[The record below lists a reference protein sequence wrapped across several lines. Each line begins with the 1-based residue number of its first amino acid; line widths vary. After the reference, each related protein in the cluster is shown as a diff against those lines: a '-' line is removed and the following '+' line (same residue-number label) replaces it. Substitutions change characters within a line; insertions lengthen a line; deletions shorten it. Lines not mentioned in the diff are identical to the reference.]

1 MEFIKNKTF
10 AGKMKK
16 QDNVHPP
23 RLAQRLF
30 AWYCSASMIEDLEG
44 DLEEMFYQDLKS
56 KASWK
61 AKLLYWKHAL
71 SLMFSYAIKS
81 RKKKAAFHHLAN
93 STFNASMLKSYFLI
107 ATRNLAK
114 HRFFTIINVLGMA
127 AGMSISL
134 LLIAMLSF
142 LFTYDNFH
150 VNKDRIYRVISFAD
164 DHVSPRASASTPSPI
179 ATLLEDDFTG
189 IDQVVRINSGFSAEA
204 EYVRKKI
211 PLGGYFVDDN
221 FLEVFSFKLLKG
233 NADKIFAGANSMV
246 ITASAA
252 EKMFGHEDAIGKII
266 QMGEWG
272 EFEITGVLEDIP
284 KNSHMQFQVLAPY
297 ARFVSHIKESEENKN
312 EWHDSR
318 NSYVYMLL
326 SEDDKPSR
334 IESFLQAI
342 SKKMYANDKDFVA
355 TFKLQA
361 LPDIA
366 PGPELNDQIGPEWG
380 YASLS
385 IFMILTLLIL
395 IPACLNYANISI
407 SRALKRMKEIG
418 LRKVMGGQGNQIF
431 FQFVTETIIVTLIA
445 LGISFYIFT
454 IIKSEFLSMVIRSES
469 LDLTPD
475 WRTIVLFILFAIL
488 TGAAAGF
495 VPALYFSK
503 LNPVQALKSKSLSQG
518 SSRFSFRKI
527 LTVGQFAL
535 SLGFIMS
542 VVIVLNQYRQTLS
555 YDFGFQQENILDV
568 DLQDTN
574 AGIAKNEFSKLAE
587 VKSVSMSSHI
597 LGTSSSS
604 QTWLHRSDKAA
615 DSLEVFQMFI
625 DENFIPNLGLKIIAG
640 ENFEGDLKTDK
651 KNIIVNE
658 EFVKSLGIKDPSSIL
673 GQEFILSGKQV
684 VVSGVAKN
692 FHYMHLR
699 EPIKNFMF
707 RHDPEQFRFAN
718 IRITGKHDVVA
729 TVSKIESTW
738 KTFGGE
744 NKFSAQFFDDEI
756 KDAYSFYFSMIKI
769 CGFMGFLAITIS
781 CLGMLGMVVFTV
793 ENRMKEVGV
802 RKVMGASMPDIT
814 FLLSKD
820 FIRLMVV
827 AAMIAA
833 PLTYL
838 FFDKLYLS
846 TQYYK
851 IDIGLF
857 EVVLSLGLMLVL
869 GLATIFSQTIRAA
882 KANPVDT
889 LRSE

>member
-1 MEFIKNKTF
+1 VEFIKNKIIP
-10 AGKMKK
+10 GKMKEL
-16 QDNVHPP
+16 DNVRPP
-23 RLAQRLF
+23 KIAQRLF
-30 AWYCSASMIEDLEG
+30 AWYCAASLIEDLEG
-44 DLEEMFYQDLKS
+44 DLEEIFYQDLKT

-81 RKKKAAFHHLAN
+81 RKKKSAHHYYAN
-93 STFNASMLKSYFLI
+93 SSFNASMLKNYFLI

-150 VNKDRIYRVISFAD
+150 ENKDKIYRVISFAN
-164 DHVSPRASASTPSPI
+164 DHVNTKGFASAPSTI
-179 ATLLEDDFTG
+179 ATLLKDDFTG
-189 IDQVVRINSGFSAEA
+189 IDKVVRINSGFSAEA
-204 EYVRKKI
+204 ESVKKKI
-211 PLGGYFVDDN
+211 PLSGYFVDDN

-233 NADKIFAGANSMV
+233 NTEKLFEDANSIV

-284 KNSHMQFQVLAPY
+284 KNSHMQFQILAPY
-297 ARFVSHIKESEENKN
+297 ESFISHTKGSEENKN
-312 EWHDSR
+312 EWRDFR

-326 SEDDKPSR
+326 SENDKPSR
-334 IESFLQAI
+334 IESFLQATAT
-342 SKKMYANDKDFVA
+342 KAYANEKDFTA
-355 TFKLQA
+355 NFKLQS
-361 LPDIA
+361 LKDIA

-380 YASLS
+380 YASLG
-385 IFMILTLLIL
+385 IFMLLTLLIL

-418 LRKVMGGQGNQIF
+418 LRKVMGGQSNQIF
-431 FQFVTETIIVTLIA
+431 FQFVTETVIVTLIA

-475 WRTIVLFILFAIL
+475 FRTIVLFILFAIF
-488 TGAAAGF
+488 TGVIAGF

-535 SLGFIMS
+535 SLGFIMG
-542 VVIVLNQYRQTLS
+542 VVIVLNQYRQTLI

-568 DLQDTN
+568 DLQGAN
-574 AGIAKNEFSKLAE
+574 GIIAKNEFSKLAE

-604 QTWLHRSDKAA
+604 QTWLHSIDRG

-625 DENFIPNLGLKIIAG
+625 DENFIPNLDLHIIAG
-640 ENFEGDLKTDK
+640 KNFEGDSKADEK
-651 KNIIVNE
+651 QIVVNE
-658 EFVKSLGIKDPSSIL
+658 EFVRSLGIKNPSAIL
-673 GQEFILSGKQV
+673 GQEFILSGKPAIVSAV
-684 VVSGVAKN
+684 VKN

-699 EPIKNFMF
+699 EPIKSFMF
-707 RHDPEQFRFAN
+707 RYDTKQFQYAN
-718 IRITGKHDVVA
+718 IRITGTHDVVA

-756 KDAYSFYFSMIKI
+756 KDAYAFYFSMIKI
-769 CGFMGFLAITIS
+769 CGFLGFLAITIS

-802 RKVMGASMPDIT
+802 RKVMGASIPDIT
-814 FLLSKD
+814 LLLSKD
-820 FIRLMVV
+820 FIRLMVI
-827 AAMIAA
+827 AAMFAA

-846 TQYYK
+846 SQYYK
-851 IDIGLF
+851 MDIGIL
-857 EVVLSLGLMLVL
+857 EVVFSLGLMLML
-869 GLATIFSQTIRAA
+869 GLATIFSQTISAA